1 MVPGDLLRI
10 LFEISELITKRF
22 YIPHSKESDLIA
34 VIIDTIRDSVLI
46 FPFLFAAYFLLEF
59 MEWKSSQHSI
69 AWITKSS
76 RLGPVIG
83 SVLGIIPQCGFS
95 AVSSEFYTHRII
107 TLGTLISIYLSTSD
121 EMLPI
126 LLAEKAAASTILRI
140 LLIKAAI
147 GMIYGFLIDLV
158 VTKRH
163 VSHESAE
170 CAIHR
175 AKKAADKKFSLK
187 KTLMDALHHSLQVF
201 LFLFLVTL
209 ALNGVIA
216 VIGEE
221 NLSHLF
227 INRPVIGELL
237 AALVGLIPNCA
248 GSVIVTEL
256 YLSGA
261 IGSGAV
267 LAGLLSAAGIG
278 PLMLFRINKHRKE
291 NILIL
296 VLLYGISAATG
307 ILFTLL
313 GVVI

>member
-175 AKKAADKKFSLK
+175 AKKAANKKFSLK
-187 KTLMDALHHSLQVF
+187 ETLMDALHHSLQVF